1 MQYIIYNTDGSIA
14 EFIAME
20 SIQQGD
26 DGTKKI
32 FVSILDTNIGEYTCT
47 AQFELPN
54 GEITELSGVAD
65 QQEVSR
71 IQRTGYTITLTQ
83 AETRLAGNLKVN
95 LKLVN
100 LQGGILC
107 SYQGTYKINPTAYSP
122 NDTLISQAQYNSFL
136 QTLAS
141 FISRNE
147 AYSEFQEKLIAG
159 ANITIENNVISA
171 TGGGGG
177 GDAVWGSIAGDI
189 NNQTD
194 LKAALNAKQDTLIGT
209 QTTGQNI
216 KTINGQSILGSG
228 NIDVQASSVTWGDI
242 TGNIIDQLDLQTAL
256 RGKQATLVSGTNI
269 KTINNESIL
278 DSGNLSLQPLLVSG
292 VNIRAINNISILGSG
307 NFDLQPTLVSGT
319 NIKTINNQTLLG
331 SGNIDIQGSVTV
343 DSQLSTT
350 STNPVQNKV
359 ITNNLNKVLEVA
371 RGKSQTYIL
380 SYSDT
385 LASIKA
391 DIRDSDKLML
401 LMEYDGVTAS
411 LTNIKS
417 AFLNGDYDEYF
428 DDVHGM
434 NKYANPYF
442 NSQNNEINLNESQD
456 FTTFVL
462 RLCNTE
468 FDENIDD
475 YDYILYRPYIDGE
488 TFNPG
493 DMILITE
500 TDVPNR
506 WVGGKWVYYK
516 TKGGS
521 GGNTAEFTP
530 TNVVVGQ
537 NPMSIT
543 ITMSGTDISDISTN
557 KYDLIT
563 LKTTAWLN
571 MDLVLVKQGESSS
584 GITYTSVFDANV
596 SGYAVFVMIFS
607 SNAITL
613 QTLTLTNPQWY
624 GTQAQYEALG
634 TYDSNTIYNIWES

>member
-1 MQYIIYNTDGSIA
+1 MQYIIYNIDGSIA

-32 FVSILDTNIGEYTCT
+32 FASILDTNIGEYTCT

-54 GEITELSGVAD
+54 GEITELSGIAD
-65 QQEVSR
+65 QQEVSGV
-71 IQRTGYTITLTQ
+71 QRTGYTITLTQ

-147 AYSEFQEKLIAG
+147 AFSKFQEKLIAG

-177 GDAVWGSIAGDI
+177 GGDAVWGSITGNID
-189 NNQTD
+189 NQTD

-209 QTTGQNI
+209 QTVGQNI
-216 KTINGQSILGSG
+216 KTVNNQTLLGSG
-228 NIDVQASSVTWGDI
+228 NIEIESSVTWGDI
-242 TGNIIDQLDLQTAL
+242 TGNITDQLDLQTAL
-256 RGKQATLVSGTNI
+256 NGKQAT
-269 KTINNESIL
+269 
-278 DSGNLSLQPLLVSG
+278 LVSG

-359 ITNNLNKVLEVA
+359 ITNELRNVREVA
-371 RGKSQTYIL
+371 ANKSKTYIL

-391 DIRDSDKLML
+391 DIRDNDKVIM
-401 LMEYDGVTAS
+401 LMEDAREPTLV
-411 LTNIKS
+411 NITS

-442 NSQNNEINLNESQD
+442 NSQNNEINLNEGQD

-475 YDYILYRPYIDGE
+475 YDYILFRPYIDGE

-506 WVGGKWVYYK
+506 WVGGKWVFYK
-516 TKGGS
+516 IKGGS

-530 TNVVVGQ
+530 TNVVIGQ
-537 NPMSIT
+537 NPFSIT
-543 ITMSGTDISDISTN
+543 ITMSSADIADISTN

-563 LKTTAWLN
+563 LKTTTWLN
-571 MDLVLVKQGESSS
+571 MDLVLVKQGESSGN
-584 GITYTSVFDANV
+584 GITYTSVFDANA
-596 SGYAVFVMIFS
+596 GGFATFVMIFG
-607 SNAITL
+607 SNGIAS
-613 QTLTLTNPQWY
+613 QTLTLVNPNWY
-624 GTQAQYEALG
+624 GTQAEYAALG
-634 TYDSNTIYNIWES
+634 TYDSNTVYNILES